1 MYSYNCAMQLYVPK
15 RARKSVVSPC
25 HVLRTHNRE
34 AAVQLHCTLLILSST
49 DHKRQSLN
57 RLGHATC
64 NASTPAASRLLCQ
77 LVCCAAIITTKLN
90 ASQTAPLSNTWRS
103 CWRHFA
109 TFLILQL
116 TVEHVEHCGPSAEL
130 ITKDNFPLLPLLSI
144 RVHSIW

>member
-77 LVCCAAIITTKLN
+77 LVCRAAIITTKLIKCISN
-90 ASQTAPLSNTWRS
+90 SASKQYLAQLLKTLCHLSHTATHGGT
-103 CWRHFA
+103 CWTLWAFCRTDYKGQFPPP
-109 TFLILQL
+109 TL
-116 TVEHVEHCGPSAEL
+116 TQY
-130 ITKDNFPLLPLLSI
+130 
-144 RVHSIW
+144 